1 MKNKL
6 KTAFTLLVYIA
17 VTVGIYALICHL
29 NHQPF
34 DDLRILY
41 AVLIGC
47 VAYLPRHLMVRKSRK
62 SQKYLFNRLMK
73 HRMNNVR
80 CNLGKGFQNKL
91 TVGHQRMRH
100 YKPFIL

>member
-34 DDLRILY
+34 DDLRILT
-41 AVLIGC
+41 
-47 VAYLPRHLMVRKSRK
+47 VRKSRK
-62 SQKYLFNRLMK
+62 SQK
-73 HRMNNVR
+73 
-80 CNLGKGFQNKL
+80 
-91 TVGHQRMRH
+91 
-100 YKPFIL
+100 

>member
-17 VTVGIYALICHL
+17 VTVGIYVLICHL

-62 SQKYLFNRLMK
+62 SQK
-73 HRMNNVR
+73 
-80 CNLGKGFQNKL
+80 
-91 TVGHQRMRH
+91 
-100 YKPFIL
+100 

>member
-6 KTAFTLLVYIA
+6 KTAIILLVYIA
-17 VTVGIYALICHL
+17 VTVGIYAFICYL

-47 VAYLPRHLMVRKSRK
+47 VASLPRHLMIRKLRK
-62 SQKYLFNRLMK
+62 NQK
-73 HRMNNVR
+73 
-80 CNLGKGFQNKL
+80 
-91 TVGHQRMRH
+91 
-100 YKPFIL
+100 

>member
-17 VTVGIYALICHL
+17 VTVGIYALICH
-29 NHQPF
+29 PF

-62 SQKYLFNRLMK
+62 SQK
-73 HRMNNVR
+73 
-80 CNLGKGFQNKL
+80 
-91 TVGHQRMRH
+91 
-100 YKPFIL
+100 

>member
-47 VAYLPRHLMVRKSRK
+47 VAYLPRPDG
-62 SQKYLFNRLMK
+62 SQITKEPEIAL
-73 HRMNNVR
+73 
-80 CNLGKGFQNKL
+80 
-91 TVGHQRMRH
+91 
-100 YKPFIL
+100 

>member
-47 VAYLPRHLMVRKSRK
+47 VAYLPRHLMVS
-62 SQKYLFNRLMK
+62 
-73 HRMNNVR
+73 
-80 CNLGKGFQNKL
+80 GKVCL
-91 TVGHQRMRH
+91 LYTSPSPRDA
-100 YKPFIL
+100 